1 MSPATADYPPM
12 NQTYPTPA
20 GTGKPATR
28 RRGIGPA
35 ATMGLV
41 LFAAFVVAG
50 IVGAGA
56 ALATYA
62 SVSADLPDPTAL
74 EKIELPEQSIV
85 YDRTGKIELA
95 RFGEFNRQV
104 VNFPDIPPVLV
115 DATTAVEDGSF
126 WDNAGFDTVGIV
138 AAGID
143 SLRGHPRGAST
154 ITQQLV
160 RQRLLS
166 DSGAAVT
173 DLSATRKLREI
184 IQSIRVTEAYPGLEG
199 KQKIMAAYLNQNY
212 YGNES
217 YGVAA
222 AARGYFGVDLKDL
235 TLAQAAILA
244 ALPKSPST
252 YDLVQNAGLECL
264 DPGSD
269 PTDTG
274 DTCKHKGLVVPA
286 DSAIVQRRNQVLDL
300 MEQGRTPLT
309 GDTYT
314 AADYEAARKEPVVL
328 AAQQSSQW
336 QAPAVRVAGPQGA
349 DDPAVWRRHLDL
361 RQARARR
368 ADDHHHAR
376 HAPPGHRREVGE
388 GGDGRP
394 QLEDAQG
401 DRRGARPQ
409 VRAVDEQPA
418 QQGPAQ
424 RRPDRDGL
432 PDRRASWRTSDRRT
446 RTRPRARRSSSR
458 TSTSSPNGWRQPGSA
473 FKPVVYSTGIANK
486 SITAASMFMDVV
498 TNFGGGYTPT
508 DADNLE
514 RGPVRMRDALSFSL
528 NIPAVKA
535 GLVIGNDNI
544 QKQAEAMGVQF
555 QNGKVD
561 ATAAFPLGVE
571 VVHPID
577 LIRAYGV
584 LGDKG
589 KLAQQTT
596 IISVV
601 DSNGEPV
608 HRQRPRARSPR
619 RSSTRAPRTSR
630 PTSWPATRT
639 PTRTRSG
646 ASSRSW
652 TAPKRR
658 PATLKTGTSNEAR
671 DLNAYGFI
679 GAPDGTERK
688 SGEYALAVGAWNGN
702 SDNSLVSSPSSPLFS
717 IDVTTYVWQGFMEE
731 ATKGWS
737 INGFGGPPDNIE
749 RAAVDPWTGLL
760 ASPGG
765 PSVDEIFIVGTKP
778 TSVLPNDQRCGVA
791 VLSNAGFEDEHAVW
805 LAADHGWLTRAQ
817 HGPGTRGGPQDTRTA
832 YFYNG
837 LYTPVRQVVG
847 RDRRRSGLRGA
858 EREPVVV
865 DRSVRA
871 PDRVGRPVVAAVH
884 RPRALP
890 VAVRV
895 RGADRGAGRHPA
907 ADGRAH
913 AGADTRAHARA
924 DARAHARADARA
936 VRRTGGFVGLCGH
949 AVSAS
954 SQGSGL

>member
-41 LFAAFVVAG
+41 LFAALVVAG

-74 EKIELPEQSIV
+74 EKIELPQQSIV

-104 VNFPDIPPVLV
+104 VKFDEIPPVLV

-184 IQSIRVTEAYPGLEG
+184 IQSIRVTETYPGVSG
-199 KQKIMAAYLNQNY
+199 KQRIMAAYLNQNY

-252 YDLVQNAGLECL
+252 YDLVQNAALECL

-274 DTCKHKGLVVPA
+274 DTCKNTQLVVPA
-286 DSAIVQRRNQVLDL
+286 DSAIVQRRNAVLDL

-314 AADYEAARKEPVVL
+314 AADYEAARNEPVVL

-336 QAPAVRVAGPQGA
+336 QASQFVWQVRKELTTQLCGA
-349 DDPAVWRRHLDL
+349 DVSTCDRLEQGGFTITTTLDMRLQGIAEKWVKAATVVPNSKTPKATAAALGLKYEPWMSNL
-361 RQARARR
+361 RSKDLHNGALIAMDYQTGDIVAY
-368 ADDHHHAR
+368 
-376 HAPPGHRREVGE
+376 VGSANPNATK
-388 GGDGRP
+388 GTKKF
-394 QLEDAQG
+394 
-401 DRRGARPQ
+401 
-409 VRAVDEQPA
+409 QPHFDVLA
-418 QQGPAQ
+418 
-424 RRPDRDGL
+424 
-432 PDRRASWRTSDRRT
+432 
-446 RTRPRARRSSSR
+446 
-458 TSTSSPNGWRQPGSA
+458 NGWRQPGSA

-535 GLVIGNDNI
+535 GIVIGNDNI

-589 KLAQQTT
+589 KLAEQTT

-601 DSNGEPV
+601 DSNGKTEIDATARPKPAPV
-608 HRQRPRARSPR
+608 LDP
-619 RSSTRAPRTSR
+619 
-630 PTSWPATRT
+630 
-639 PTRTRSG
+639 G
-646 ASSRSW
+646 AAYITTDILAGNTNPKKNPFW
-652 TAPKRR
+652 GQFAVMDGAKRR

-679 GAPDGTERK
+679 GSPDASERK

-737 INGFGGPPDNIE
+737 INGFGGAAGQHRARGRRSVDGAARERGRAVGRRDLHRGDQAHE
-749 RAAVDPWTGLL
+749 RAADRP
-760 ASPGG
+760 
-765 PSVDEIFIVGTKP
+765 
-778 TSVLPNDQRCGVA
+778 A
-791 VLSNAGFEDEHAVW
+791 V
-805 LAADHGWLTRAQ
+805 
-817 HGPGTRGGPQDTRTA
+817 
-832 YFYNG
+832 
-837 LYTPVRQVVG
+837 
-847 RDRRRSGLRGA
+847 RRRGA
-858 EREPVVV
+858 EQR
-865 DRSVRA
+865 
-871 PDRVGRPVVAAVH
+871 
-884 RPRALP
+884 
-890 VAVRV
+890 RV
-895 RGADRGAGRHPA
+895 RGRARRLAGRGPT
-907 ADGRAH
+907 
-913 AGADTRAHARA
+913 AG
-924 DARAHARADARA
+924 
-936 VRRTGGFVGLCGH
+936 
-949 AVSAS
+949 
-954 SQGSGL
+954 

>member
-1 MSPATADYPPM
+1 MRAGGTLGGTMSPATADYRPM

-41 LFAAFVVAG
+41 LFAALVVAG

-62 SVSADLPDPTAL
+62 SVSSGLPDPTAL
-74 EKIELPEQSIV
+74 EKIELPQQSIV

-104 VNFPDIPPVLV
+104 VTFDEIPPVLV

-166 DSGAAVT
+166 DNGAAVT

-184 IQSIRVTEAYPGLEG
+184 IQSIRVTETYPGVAG
-199 KQKIMAAYLNQNY
+199 KQRIMAAYLNQNY

-222 AARGYFGVDLKDL
+222 AARGYFGIDLKDL

-252 YDLVQNAGLECL
+252 YDLVQNAVLECL

-274 DTCKHKGLVVPA
+274 DTCKNTQLVVPA
-286 DSAIVQRRNQVLDL
+286 DSAIVQRRNAVLDL

-314 AADYEAARKEPVVL
+314 AADYEAARNEPVVL

-336 QAPAVRVAGPQGA
+336 QASQF
-349 DDPAVWRRHLDL
+349 VW
-361 RQARARR
+361 
-368 ADDHHHAR
+368 
-376 HAPPGHRREVGE
+376 
-388 GGDGRP
+388 
-394 QLEDAQG
+394 
-401 DRRGARPQ
+401 Q
-409 VRAVDEQPA
+409 VRKELTTQLCGPDVSTCDRLEQGGFTITTTLDMRL
-418 QQGPAQ
+418 QGIAEKWVKAATVVPNSKTPKATAAAL
-424 RRPDRDGL
+424 GL
-432 PDRRASWRTSDRRT
+432 KYEPWMSNL
-446 RTRPRARRSSSR
+446 RSKDLHNGALIAMDYQTGDIVAYVGSANPNA
-458 TSTSSPNGWRQPGSA
+458 TKGTKKFQPHFDVLANGWRQPGSA

-535 GLVIGNDNI
+535 GIVIGNDNI
-544 QKQAEAMGVQF
+544 QKQAEAMGIQF

-589 KLAQQTT
+589 KLAEQTT

-608 HRQRPRARSPR
+608 IDATARHEARAGPRPGRRVHHDRHPRRQHEPQEEPVLGPVRGHGRRQAPAGHPQDRDEQRGAGPERLRLHRLARRQRAQVRRVRAGRRRLERQLRQLARQLALVAPVLDRRHDVRLAGVHGGGDQGLVDQRVRRAAGQHRARVRRPVDGARSRARAGR
-619 RSSTRAPRTSR
+619 RSTRSSSSGPSRRACCR
-630 PTSWPATRT
+630 PTSDA
-639 PTRTRSG
+639 
-646 ASSRSW
+646 ASRS
-652 TAPKRR
+652 
-658 PATLKTGTSNEAR
+658 
-671 DLNAYGFI
+671 
-679 GAPDGTERK
+679 
-688 SGEYALAVGAWNGN
+688 
-702 SDNSLVSSPSSPLFS
+702 
-717 IDVTTYVWQGFMEE
+717 
-731 ATKGWS
+731 
-737 INGFGGPPDNIE
+737 
-749 RAAVDPWTGLL
+749 
-760 ASPGG
+760 
-765 PSVDEIFIVGTKP
+765 
-778 TSVLPNDQRCGVA
+778 
-791 VLSNAGFEDEHAVW
+791 
-805 LAADHGWLTRAQ
+805 
-817 HGPGTRGGPQDTRTA
+817 
-832 YFYNG
+832 
-837 LYTPVRQVVG
+837 
-847 RDRRRSGLRGA
+847 
-858 EREPVVV
+858 
-865 DRSVRA
+865 
-871 PDRVGRPVVAAVH
+871 
-884 RPRALP
+884 
-890 VAVRV
+890 
-895 RGADRGAGRHPA
+895 
-907 ADGRAH
+907 
-913 AGADTRAHARA
+913 
-924 DARAHARADARA
+924 
-936 VRRTGGFVGLCGH
+936 
-949 AVSAS
+949 
-954 SQGSGL
+954 